1 MLAQEGP
8 FRPLDSS
15 PALIVGLG
23 NPGAAYAGHRHNI
36 GFRVVE
42 ALAQDHG
49 LHFSRLRGTAAH
61 VARGNVCGRPVSL
74 VKPQTFM
81 NESGRA
87 VGRVG
92 QLCGVVPPQILVVL
106 DDLDLPLG
114 RLRLRPDGG
123 SGGHKGMRSI
133 IERLGTQAFPRLRVG
148 IDRPPGRMD
157 PAEYVLLPFAEQEL
171 VVVRQ
176 VVDQAVAAI
185 ECWLAEGIEAAMGR
199 FNPPGAG
206 QGRSQDAGPGP
217 DEAPPT
223 QGEGAQL

>member
-1 MLAQEGP
+1 MLAQEGL
-8 FRPLDSS
+8 FTPLNSS

-23 NPGAAYAGHRHNI
+23 NPGAEYAGHRHNI
-36 GFRVVE
+36 GFRVVD
-42 ALAQDHG
+42 ALAQAHG
-49 LHFSRLRGTAAH
+49 LRFARLRGTSAH
-61 VARGNVCGRPVSL
+61 VARGDVCGRPVAL
-74 VKPQTFM
+74 AKPQTFM

-87 VGRVG
+87 VGRVS
-92 QLCGVVPPQILVVL
+92 QVCGVAPSQVLVVL

-123 SGGHKGMRSI
+123 SAGHKGMRSI

-176 VVDQAVAAI
+176 VLDHAVSAI
-185 ECWLAEGIEAAMGR
+185 ECWLAEGIDVAMGR
-199 FNPPGAG
+199 YNPPAPGTGRGQEAG
-206 QGRSQDAGPGP
+206 VGPGDAGPS
-217 DEAPPT
+217 T
-223 QGEGAQL
+223 GEGAQS